1 MTSLM
6 GLEAG
11 LHSSGPVQFHAVKCP
26 VYLYTHLQLV
36 SKATIYAQGKLRGV
50 VQFSGSV
57 LGEDKAVRNSN
68 VRKLYR
74 GREPWPRG
82 GDRLEASGNSHV
94 FINYTG
100 AGGRGREVGTLD
112 TLGGFRQFPRVHK
125 LYRGREA
132 WPRGGDTRHT
142 RGLQAIPTCS

>member
-6 GLEAG
+6 GLGAG

-50 VQFSGSV
+50 VPCSGSV
-57 LGEDKAVRNSN
+57 LGEDKAVRNSS
-68 VRKLYR
+68 VLKLYR

-82 GDRLEASGNSHV
+82 GDRL
-94 FINYTG
+94 
-100 AGGRGREVGTLD
+100 GGI
-112 TLGGFRQFPRVHK
+112 RQFPCVHK
-125 LYRGREA
+125 LYRGRGGVAERWEHYKTHWGHQA
-132 WPRGGDTRHT
+132 LPGGGGDSSVVRT
-142 RGLQAIPTCS
+142 PDS

>member
-6 GLEAG
+6 GLGAG

-50 VQFSGSV
+50 VPFSGSV
-57 LGEDKAVRNSN
+57 LGEDKAVRNSS

-82 GDRLEASGNSHV
+82 GDRL
-94 FINYTG
+94 
-100 AGGRGREVGTLD
+100 
-112 TLGGFRQFPRVHK
+112 GGFRQFPRVHK
-125 LYRGREA
+125 LYRGRGA
-132 WPRGGDTRHT
+132 WPRGGDTRRTGGIKRFPRVHKLYRA
-142 RGLQAIPTCS
+142 RGRGREVGTLDRLGGIRRSVR